1 MGGTRGGRKEGCKGK
16 SLHMVD
22 GMSLSEV
29 AEKLGYS
36 YSMCYEMHKKGFDTV
51 YTMKKY
57 REAIATGEVYKRGAV
72 SHLTSRGSLTVDE
85 CVDLNEHGI
94 SRGALEYRG
103 HIWGWNHRCLWM
115 PQMQPRAFRAA
126 AIALDGPPRGRA
138 KPRQRIVIK
147 PVLIDRFL
155 VCHRDKGMEICKHYD
170 ERMHT
175 DHGLPKQCEKYGTSC
190 CNYAGIR
197 NDVTSKPMSTVA
209 WCE

>member
-1 MGGTRGGRKEGCKGK
+1 MSGI
-16 SLHMVD
+16 SHHLID
-22 GMSLSEV
+22 GLTLTQV
-29 AEKLGYS
+29 ASKLGCT
-36 YSMCYEMHKKGFDTV
+36 YSMCYEMMKLGHDTV
-51 YTMKKY
+51 HTMRRY
-57 REAIATGEVYKRGAV
+57 RDAREAGEVYKRGATC
-72 SHLTSRGSLTVDE
+72 HMTSKGPLTVNE
-85 CVDLNEHGI
+85 CVDLNEHDVR
-94 SRGALEYRG
+94 RGAMEFRG
-103 HIWGWNHRCLWM
+103 KVWGWNHLCLWM
-115 PQMQPRAFRAA
+115 PTMQPRAFRAA

-155 VCHRDKGMEICKHYD
+155 VCHRQRGQEICKHYD

-190 CNYAGIR
+190 GNYAGIR